1 MHALLSSSKHL
12 DAFATHLGARGDL
25 ALDCEFVRERTFWP
39 QLGLIQL
46 ATDGQTALIDPVA
59 LDDAAALK
67 RLFSKARRVLM
78 HAPGE
83 DFECFLHHYGWLP
96 QPLFDTQLAAA
107 FVGRGVGLGYR
118 ALVQQVLNI
127 EVDKGETRSDWLR
140 RPLSEAQLRYAA
152 ADVAHLQDL
161 ADTLG
166 AELDQQGKRAWFDAD
181 CQQALAKAVAQ
192 HSTPD
197 GRLDARQIGRLSDR
211 AARRLQRILL
221 WREHAARESDRPKG
235 WLLDNE
241 TCQLLANLPDG
252 DRSAHDGLFREARRA
267 AGFAADELW
276 EQLHAPPDPSLPP
289 LPPRPA
295 PADGRHRSLVS
306 ALQAE
311 VASIAGR
318 CDLPPALLFPRRLI
332 EAMVDAADWPDGA
345 QGWRESLLR
354 EPLLRILR
362 KDSR

>member
-1 MHALLSSSKHL
+1 MQALLSSSKHL
-12 DAFATHLGARGDL
+12 EAFSVHLSACGDL

-46 ATDGQTALIDPVA
+46 AAGGQTALVDPLA

-67 RLFSKARRVLM
+67 RLFSRATRVLM

-118 ALVQQVLNI
+118 ALVQQVLGV

-140 RPLSEAQLRYAA
+140 RPLSEAQLSYAA

-161 ADTLG
+161 ADALG
-166 AELDQQGKRAWFDAD
+166 AELDQQGKRAWFEAD
-181 CQQALAKAVAQ
+181 CQQALAKAVLQ
-192 HSTPD
+192 HSAPD

-211 AARRLQRILL
+211 GARRLQRILL
-221 WREHAARESDRPKG
+221 WREHTARERDRPKG

-241 TCQLLANLPDG
+241 SCQQLASLPDG
-252 DRSAHDGLFREARRA
+252 DRAAHDALFLDARRA
-267 AGFAADELW
+267 AGFAATELW
-276 EQLHAPPDPSLPP
+276 ELLQSPPDPGLPP
-289 LPPRPA
+289 LPQRA
-295 PADGRHRSLVS
+295 AQADASYRALVS

-311 VASIAGR
+311 VASIAKR
-318 CDLPPALLFPRRLI
+318 CDLPPALLFPRRLV
-332 EAMVDAADWPDGA
+332 EAMVDAAGWPEGA

-354 EPLLRILR
+354 DPLLKALHQH
-362 KDSR
+362 S